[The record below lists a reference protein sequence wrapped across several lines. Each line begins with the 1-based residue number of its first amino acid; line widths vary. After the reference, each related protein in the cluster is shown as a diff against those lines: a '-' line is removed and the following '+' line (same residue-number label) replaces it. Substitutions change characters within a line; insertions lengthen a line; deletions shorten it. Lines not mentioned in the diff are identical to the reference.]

1 MNSLQGLVLAAACLG
16 VWPCATA
23 SATGA
28 VEATGTP
35 SAPQGA
41 SSPAAPSAAPSA
53 APGPSAWQQLAQP
66 TLPRAGLLRALLAQ
80 APSLAEARALR
91 DAADARADAL
101 RIGPQEFT
109 AQAQVQQRRVDEA
122 PDNGRYTEWQLQLN
136 RPLRLPSQAQA
147 DRQLAE
153 ANSAQA
159 RQLLSGSRREWLD
172 QLLRAWFDAQLAGAD
187 ARLARASAQ
196 ALDRQAGMVQRRQ
209 QLGDASRLELDLV
222 AAEQARADAAAL
234 LAEGRAASQRAALQA
249 RWPLLAAD
257 PALQGDPAS
266 AAMLR
271 EVPEDSEALR
281 ERMLDHSAVL
291 AQARGAVRQAEAQAE
306 QARAARTPQPTV
318 GAYLGSDRG
327 GRERIV
333 GLQVQIPIGGAARAA
348 GERAAL
354 ADLEAARWRLQE
366 QGMRVREQ
374 TRSLLAQGQA
384 QAGAAQALMLAAQR
398 QQAAAERTQ
407 RAWELG
413 EVGASE
419 WLLARRNA
427 LDVQMQALQARFDAA
442 RASALL
448 RLHEGLLDPQPAPE
462 PARP

>member
-1 MNSLQGLVLAAACLG
+1 MKFLLGLALAAACLDALPG
-16 VWPCATA
+16 ATA
-23 SATGA
+23 APLPPA
-28 VEATGTP
+28 
-35 SAPQGA
+35 SAPA
-41 SSPAAPSAAPSA
+41 SSSASAPAAMA
-53 APGPSAWQQLAQP
+53 QLQDLAQP

-91 DAADARADAL
+91 DAADARGDAL

-136 RPLRLPSQAQA
+136 RPLRLPSQARA
-147 DRQLAE
+147 DRDLAE
-153 ANSAQA
+153 ATSTQA
-159 RQLLSGSRREWLD
+159 RNLLFSSRREWLD
-172 QLLRAWFDAQLAGAD
+172 QLLRAWFDAQLADAD

-196 ALDRQAGMVQRRQ
+196 ALDRQAGMVNRRQ

-222 AAEQARADAAAL
+222 NAEQARADAAAL

-257 PALQGDPAS
+257 PGLQGDPAS
-266 AAMLR
+266 ARELR
-271 EVPEDSEALR
+271 ATPEDTEALR
-281 ERMLDHSAVL
+281 ESLLQHSTVL

-333 GLQVQIPIGGAARAA
+333 GLQLQIPIGGAARAA

-354 ADLEAARWRLQE
+354 AELEAARWRLQE
-366 QGMRVREQ
+366 QRMRVLEQ
-374 TRSLLAQGQA
+374 ARSLLAQAQS
-384 QAGAAQALMLAAQR
+384 QAGASQALMLAAQR
-398 QQAAAERTQ
+398 QQAALARTQ

-413 EVGASE
+413 EAGASE

-442 RASALL
+442 RVTALL
-448 RLHEGLLDPQPAPE
+448 LLHEGLMDEAPGQAGA
-462 PARP
+462 ARP